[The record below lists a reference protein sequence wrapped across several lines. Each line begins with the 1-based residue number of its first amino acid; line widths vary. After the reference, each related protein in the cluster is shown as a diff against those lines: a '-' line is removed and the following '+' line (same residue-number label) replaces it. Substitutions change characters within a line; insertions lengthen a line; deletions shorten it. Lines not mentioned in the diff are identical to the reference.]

1 LKPPRRKG
9 EEANMILEATIAFIL
24 ILATTAIIYALGRH
38 VSPKP
43 VQSEGEK
50 ASYACGERANFHGL
64 KVNISLYKFLIYFVI
79 FDSAVL
85 LLAFAA
91 FMTTGTNALIVILYL
106 FMLLASS
113 LILLEGGKPNE

>member
-1 LKPPRRKG
+1 MIV
-9 EEANMILEATIAFIL
+9 EAAVAFIL
-24 ILATTAIIYALGRH
+24 ILATTSIIYTLGRRA
-38 VSPKP
+38 SPKP
-43 VQSEGEK
+43 AQSENEK
-50 ASYACGERANFHGL
+50 SSYACGERANFHGL

-91 FMTTGTNALIVILYL
+91 FMTTGTNALLVILYL

>member
-1 LKPPRRKG
+1 
-9 EEANMILEATIAFIL
+9 MIVEATVAFIL
-24 ILATTAIIYALGRH
+24 ILATASIIYALGRR

-43 VQSEGEK
+43 AQSENEK
-50 ASYACGERANFHGL
+50 SSYACGEKANFHEL

-91 FMTTGTNALIVILYL
+91 FMTTGTNTVLLMLYL
-106 FMLLASS
+106 FMMLASS
-113 LILLEGGKPNE
+113 LILLEGGKVSE